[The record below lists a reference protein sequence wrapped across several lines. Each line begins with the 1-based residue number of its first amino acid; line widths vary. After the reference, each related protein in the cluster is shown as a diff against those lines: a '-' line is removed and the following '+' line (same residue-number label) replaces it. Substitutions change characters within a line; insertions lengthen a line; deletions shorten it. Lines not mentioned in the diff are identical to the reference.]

1 MSITQALIIDD
12 NETAI
17 DVLAVL
23 LSFQDVAYTSIQD
36 PNQLKSAIPDSTQ
49 FDVIF
54 LDLEM
59 PGLSGYEVLD
69 ILKNDL
75 SVTAPIIAYSV
86 HSPEMPTTQEK
97 GFDGFLSKPL
107 QRDRFPNQLKRI
119 LDGEKI
125 WEHD

>member
-1 MSITQALIIDD
+1 MSTTQALIIDD

-59 PGLSGYEVLD
+59 PG
-69 ILKNDL
+69 K
-75 SVTAPIIAYSV
+75 SVV
-86 HSPEMPTTQEK
+86 
-97 GFDGFLSKPL
+97 
-107 QRDRFPNQLKRI
+107 
-119 LDGEKI
+119 
-125 WEHD
+125 

>member
-1 MSITQALIIDD
+1 MATKHALIIDD

-17 DVLAVL
+17 DVLGVL
-23 LSFQDVAYTSIQD
+23 LSFQNVTYISIQD
-36 PNQLKSAIPDSTQ
+36 PKQVKSTIYDSTQ

-59 PGLSGYEVLD
+59 PDLSGFEVLD
-69 ILKNDL
+69 ILKNEL
-75 SVTAPIIAYSV
+75 YVTVPIVAYSV
-86 HSPEMPTTQEK
+86 HSPEITTAQKK

-119 LDGEKI
+119 LNGEKI